1 MTHEEFKQKF
11 NRTTAE
17 YVPGA
22 MAGEDSIMMIAIHKE
37 NKDYDDISC
46 NVCITGN
53 PVGISHALYTA
64 MQDNP
69 KMKAIIMGAAVLEA
83 IKSKM

>member
-11 NRTTAE
+11 DRTTAE
-17 YVPGA
+17 YALGA
-22 MAGEDSIMMIAIHKE
+22 MVGEDSIMMIALHKE
-37 NKDYDDISC
+37 NKDDDSVSC
-46 NVCITGN
+46 NVCITGD
-53 PVGISHALYTA
+53 PVAISHALYTI
-64 MQDNP
+64 MQDDP

>member
-22 MAGEDSIMMIAIHKE
+22 MAGEDSIMMVALHKE
-37 NKDYDDISC
+37 NKDDDGISS
-46 NVCITGN
+46 NVCITGDS
-53 PVGISHALYTA
+53 VEISHALYTI
-64 MQDNP
+64 MQNSP

>member
-11 NRTTAE
+11 NRTAAE
-17 YVPGA
+17 YVLGA
-22 MAGEDSIMMIAIHKE
+22 KAGEDSIMMVALHKE
-37 NKDYDDISC
+37 NKDDDGVSC
-46 NVCITGN
+46 NVHIIGDL
-53 PVGISHALYTA
+53 VAISHALYA
-64 MQDNP
+64 FMQNNP

>member
-17 YVPGA
+17 YVRGA
-22 MAGEDSIMMIAIHKE
+22 MAGEDSIMMVALHKE
-37 NKDYDDISC
+37 NKDDDGISC
-46 NVCITGN
+46 NACITGD
-53 PVGISHALYTA
+53 PVAISHALCTI

-69 KMKAIIMGAAVLEA
+69 KMKAIIMGAAVIEA

>member
-17 YVPGA
+17 YALGA
-22 MAGEDSIMMIAIHKE
+22 MVGEDSIMMIALHKE
-37 NKDYDDISC
+37 NKDDDSISC
-46 NVCITGN
+46 NVCITGD
-53 PVGISHALYTA
+53 PFRISHALYNI
-64 MQDNP
+64 MQDDP
-69 KMKAIIMGAAVLEA
+69 KMKAIIMGAVALEA

>member
-17 YVPGA
+17 YALGA
-22 MAGEDSIMMIAIHKE
+22 MVGGDSIMMIALHKE
-37 NKDYDDISC
+37 NKDDDGISS
-46 NVCITGN
+46 NACIAGD
-53 PVGISHALYTA
+53 PVVISHALYTI
-64 MQDNP
+64 MQDDP

>member
-17 YVPGA
+17 YALGA
-22 MAGEDSIMMIAIHKE
+22 MAGEDSIMMIALHKE
-37 NKDYDDISC
+37 NKDDDGVSC
-46 NVCITGN
+46 NAYAIGDSVK
-53 PVGISHALYTA
+53 ISHALYTI
-64 MQDNP
+64 MQNNP
-69 KMKAIIMGAAVLEA
+69 KMKAIIMGVAMLDI

>member
-17 YVPGA
+17 YALGA
-22 MAGEDSIMMIAIHKE
+22 MVGEDSIMMIALHKE
-37 NKDYDDISC
+37 NKDDDDISC
-46 NVCITGN
+46 NACITGD
-53 PVGISHALYTA
+53 PVAISHALYTI
-64 MQDNP
+64 MQDDP
-69 KMKAIIMGAAVLEA
+69 KMKAVIMGAAVIEA

>member
-17 YVPGA
+17 YALGA
-22 MAGEDSIMMIAIHKE
+22 MVGEDSIMMIALHKE
-37 NKDYDDISC
+37 NKDDDGTSC
-46 NVCITGN
+46 NACITGD
-53 PVGISHALYTA
+53 PVAISHALYTV
-64 MQDNP
+64 MQDDP
-69 KMKAIIMGAAVLEA
+69 KMKAIIMGAAVIEA

>member
-11 NRTTAE
+11 DRTTAE
-17 YVPGA
+17 YALGA
-22 MAGEDSIMMIAIHKE
+22 MVGEDSIMMIALHKE
-37 NKDYDDISC
+37 NKDDDGISC
-46 NVCITGN
+46 NACITGD
-53 PVGISHALYTA
+53 PVAISHALYTI
-64 MQDNP
+64 MQDDP

>member
-11 NRTTAE
+11 DRTTAE

-22 MAGEDSIMMIAIHKE
+22 MVGEDSIMMIALHKE
-37 NKDYDDISC
+37 NKDDDSVSC
-46 NVCITGN
+46 NVCVTGD
-53 PVGISHALYTA
+53 PVGISHALYTI
-64 MQDNP
+64 MQDDP

>member
-17 YVPGA
+17 YALGA
-22 MAGEDSIMMIAIHKE
+22 MVGEDSIMMIALHKE
-37 NKDYDDISC
+37 NKDDDGISC
-46 NVCITGN
+46 NVSITGN
-53 PVGISHALYTA
+53 PIEISHALCTI

-69 KMKAIIMGAAVLEA
+69 KMKAIIMGAAIIDT

>member
-17 YVPGA
+17 YALGA
-22 MAGEDSIMMIAIHKE
+22 IVGEDSIMMIALHKE
-37 NKDYDDISC
+37 NKDDDGISC
-46 NVCITGN
+46 NACITGD
-53 PVGISHALYTA
+53 PVAISHALYTI
-64 MQDNP
+64 MQDDP

>member
-17 YVPGA
+17 YALGA
-22 MAGEDSIMMIAIHKE
+22 MVGEDSIMMIALHKE
-37 NKDYDDISC
+37 NKDDDGISC
-46 NVCITGN
+46 NACITGD
-53 PVGISHALYTA
+53 PVAISHALYTI
-64 MQDNP
+64 MQNNP
-69 KMKAIIMGAAVLEA
+69 KMKAIIMGAAVIEA

>member
-17 YVPGA
+17 YALGA
-22 MAGEDSIMMIAIHKE
+22 MVGEDSIMMIALHKE
-37 NKDYDDISC
+37 NKDDDGISC
-46 NVCITGN
+46 NAYIAGD
-53 PVGISHALYTA
+53 PVKISHALYTT
-64 MQDNP
+64 MQNNP
-69 KMKAIIMGAAVLEA
+69 KMKAIIMGAALIDA

>member
-11 NRTTAE
+11 DRTTAE
-17 YVPGA
+17 YVLGA
-22 MAGEDSIMMIAIHKE
+22 MAGEDLIMMVALHKE
-37 NKDYDDISC
+37 NKDDDGISC
-46 NVCITGN
+46 NVCIAGD
-53 PVGISHALYTA
+53 PVAISHALYTN
-64 MQDNP
+64 MQNDP